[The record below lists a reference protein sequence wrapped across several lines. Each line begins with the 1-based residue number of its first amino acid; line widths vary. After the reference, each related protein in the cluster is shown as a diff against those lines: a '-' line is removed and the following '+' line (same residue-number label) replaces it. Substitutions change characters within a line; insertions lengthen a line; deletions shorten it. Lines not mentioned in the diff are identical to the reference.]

1 MFLGEATQIQVYI
14 KYRLYIAGMG
24 VTDVPGNFGHND
36 LKI

>member
-1 MFLGEATQIQVYI
+1 MYLGEATQIQVYLN
-14 KYRLYIAGMG
+14 RLYIAGMG